1 MVRNVVT
8 GRRMAG
14 SAIAAIT
21 VGGVALVCHILACND
36 SPMAWSPDG
45 KQLAFVT
52 LHAYEPQADL
62 LLAGKHLSRLMVV
75 HDAKEL
81 RILEETAAE
90 MLCAPAFSPDGTRL
104 SYLRI
109 PLLSADAL
117 EEFNQE
123 FESRK
128 QQLSAIAPVEWT
140 APAQPGAPA
149 SAPTSAPALVD
160 AEIGLPNSETLN
172 RYWEKARACPELPA
186 QLVTRNAK
194 DGTVLSATPLSFPGL
209 CEDRLLIAY
218 LTLKPQYDPDGQW
231 VYLTAGN
238 TVLRVNPATSRVE
251 RVIAPAAAATLSPDG
266 KVLAVFQDDALAL
279 IQTDGKKSLYV
290 PAGNAKSM
298 AGFSWT
304 AAGTLVVL
312 EQAEAGSGVVLRFL
326 DAQGALLKTVPIDLP
341 PREEQK
347 NEIERAVL
355 AVAPDGRH
363 AVIELEPDVYFVTTA
378 GELLNTWHSEDN
390 LLTQPTFSPDS
401 QRVALKLMQDSERLS
416 AIVFFSPAGQ
426 ELTRV
431 PIPPIDPAATQPAK
445 P

>member
-81 RILEETAAE
+81 RIIEETAAE

-104 SYLRI
+104 AYLRI
-109 PLLSADAL
+109 PLLSADAF

-123 FESRK
+123 FQSRK
-128 QQLSAIAPVEWT
+128 QQLSAIAPMEWT
-140 APAQPGAPA
+140 APVQPGAPA
-149 SAPTSAPALVD
+149 SAPSSAPALAD
-160 AEIGLPNSETLN
+160 AGIGFPSRSTLN
-172 RYWEKARACPELPA
+172 EYWEKARACPELPA

-194 DGTVLSATPLSFPGL
+194 DGAVLSATPLSLPGL
-209 CEDRLLIAY
+209 CEEGLLIAY
-218 LTLKPQYDPDGQW
+218 LTLKPQYTPDGQW

-238 TVLRVNPATSRVE
+238 TVLRVNPATSQVE

-266 KVLAVFQDDALAL
+266 KVLALFQNDALAL
-279 IQTDGKKSLYV
+279 IQTDGEKSLYV
-290 PAGNAKSM
+290 RAGNAKSM
-298 AGFSWT
+298 AGLSWT

-312 EQAEAGSGVVLRFL
+312 EEAEIGSGVVLRFL

-341 PREEQK
+341 PREEK
-347 NEIERAVL
+347 SDIGRAVL

-363 AVIELEPDVYFVTTA
+363 AVIELEPDIYFVTTA
-378 GELLNTWHSEDN
+378 GELLSTWHSEDSQ
-390 LLTQPTFSPDS
+390 LTQPTFSPDS
-401 QRVALKLMQDSERLS
+401 QHIALKLAQKDSDGLS

-426 ELTRV
+426 ELSRV
-431 PIPPIDPAATQPAK
+431 PVPPVDPAATQPAK

>member
-62 LLAGKHLSRLMVV
+62 LLAGKRLSRLMVV

-81 RILEETAAE
+81 RIIEETAAE

-104 SYLRI
+104 AYLRI
-109 PLLSADAL
+109 PLLSADAF

-123 FESRK
+123 FQSRK
-128 QQLSAIAPVEWT
+128 QQLSAIAPMEWT
-140 APAQPGAPA
+140 APVQPGAPA
-149 SAPTSAPALVD
+149 SAPSSAPALAD
-160 AEIGLPNSETLN
+160 AGIGFPSRSTLN
-172 RYWEKARACPELPA
+172 EYWEKARACPELPA

-194 DGTVLSATPLSFPGL
+194 DGAVLSATPLSLPGL
-209 CEDRLLIAY
+209 CEEGLLIAY
-218 LTLKPQYDPDGQW
+218 LTLKPQYTPDGQW

-238 TVLRVNPATSRVE
+238 TVLRVNPATSQVE

-266 KVLAVFQDDALAL
+266 KVLALFQNDALAL
-279 IQTDGKKSLYV
+279 IQTDGEKSLYV
-290 PAGNAKSM
+290 RARKAKSM
-298 AGFSWT
+298 AGLSWT

-312 EQAEAGSGVVLRFL
+312 EEAEIGSGVVLRFL

-341 PREEQK
+341 PREEK
-347 NEIERAVL
+347 SDIGRAVL

-363 AVIELEPDVYFVTTA
+363 AVIELEPDIYFVTTA
-378 GELLNTWHSEDN
+378 GELLSTWHSEDSQ
-390 LLTQPTFSPDS
+390 LTQPTFSPDS
-401 QRVALKLMQDSERLS
+401 QHIALKLAQKDSDGLS

-426 ELTRV
+426 ELSRV
-431 PIPPIDPAATQPAK
+431 PVPPVDPAATQPAK

>member
-81 RILEETAAE
+81 RIIEETAAE

-104 SYLRI
+104 AYLRI
-109 PLLSADAL
+109 PLLSADAF

-123 FESRK
+123 FQSRK
-128 QQLSAIAPVEWT
+128 QQLSAIAPMEWT
-140 APAQPGAPA
+140 APVQPGAPA
-149 SAPTSAPALVD
+149 SAPSSAPALAD
-160 AEIGLPNSETLN
+160 AGIGFPSRSTLN
-172 RYWEKARACPELPA
+172 EYWEKARACPELPA

-194 DGTVLSATPLSFPGL
+194 DGAVLSATPLSLPGL
-209 CEDRLLIAY
+209 CEEGLLIAY
-218 LTLKPQYDPDGQW
+218 LTLKPQYTPDGQW

-238 TVLRVNPATSRVE
+238 TVLRVNPATSQVE

-266 KVLAVFQDDALAL
+266 KVLALFQNDALAL
-279 IQTDGKKSLYV
+279 IQTDGEKSLYV
-290 PAGNAKSM
+290 RARKAKSM
-298 AGFSWT
+298 AGLSWT

-312 EQAEAGSGVVLRFL
+312 EEAEIGSGVVLRFL

-341 PREEQK
+341 PREEK
-347 NEIERAVL
+347 SDIGRAVL

-363 AVIELEPDVYFVTTA
+363 AVIELEPDIYFVTTA
-378 GELLNTWHSEDN
+378 GELLSTWHSEDSQ
-390 LLTQPTFSPDS
+390 LTQPTFSPDS
-401 QRVALKLMQDSERLS
+401 QHIALKLAQKDSDGLS

-426 ELTRV
+426 ELSRV
-431 PIPPIDPAATQPAK
+431 PVPPVDPAATQPAK